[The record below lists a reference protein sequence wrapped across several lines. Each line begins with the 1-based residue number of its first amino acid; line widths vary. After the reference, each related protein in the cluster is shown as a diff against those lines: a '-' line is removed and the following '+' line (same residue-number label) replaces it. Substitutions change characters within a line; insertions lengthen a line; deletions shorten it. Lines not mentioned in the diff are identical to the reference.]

1 MFKLHRCVLSIRSPG
16 FNKLLGGKWK
26 DVVDVKNNLIEPKIF
41 EEFVKYLYT
50 GKLKC
55 SRDQYMDMK
64 QLANRCGMKTM
75 INLLDA
81 AYVTTTTFGKFKYFH
96 NNLILKYYK
105 RVLTLPTLSES
116 VSYGNKNDE
125 ERSITPLLNDH
136 TLLKFINECKA
147 VINID

>member
-1 MFKLHRCVLSIRSPG
+1 MLSIRSPG

-55 SRDQYMDMK
+55 SRDQYTDMK

-81 AYVTTTTFGKFKYFH
+81 AYVTTTTFGKVNYLVVTEIKT
-96 NNLILKYYK
+96 NITKQYYPYQ
-105 RVLTLPTLSES
+105 LCQ
-116 VSYGNKNDE
+116 
-125 ERSITPLLNDH
+125 IPLH
-136 TLLKFINECKA
+136 TEIKMRTSA
-147 VINID
+147 P